1 MLTILSEVIHAPVD
15 HEDLAGLE
23 LSVMAQLDGRIG
35 ALLVSVRG
43 FEEHARR
50 LPTATNRKIRP
61 LTKAELAKAQS
72 ALNEQLSR
80 GVRLVD
86 VASVIGCSSAHF
98 SRTFHA
104 TVGVSFK
111 KYLIQLRLASAMKM
125 MSESDAPLCDVASA
139 CGFGDQSGFSR
150 AFTRNMG
157 ITPFKWRSANRS
169 AISLLVQNSTP

>member
-1 MLTILSEVIHAPVD
+1 MLMILSEVIHAPVD

-43 FEEHARR
+43 FEERAR
-50 LPTATNRKIRP
+50 LPTVTNRKIRS
-61 LTKAELAKAQS
+61 LTKVELAMAQS

-80 GVRLVD
+80 GVRLAD

-104 TVGVSFK
+104 TMGVSFK

-139 CGFGDQSGFSR
+139 CGFSAQSGFSR
-150 AFTRNMG
+150 AFARNIGM
-157 ITPFKWRSANRS
+157 TPFKWRSANRS
-169 AISLLVQNSTP
+169 VTSRPVQNSMP

>member
-1 MLTILSEVIHAPVD
+1 MLTILSEVAHAPVD

-23 LSVMAQLDGRIG
+23 LSVTAQLDGRIG

-43 FEEHARR
+43 FEEHARP
-50 LPTATNRKIRP
+50 LPAATNRKIRP
-61 LTKAELAKAQS
+61 LTNAELAKAQS
-72 ALNEQLSR
+72 ALSEQLSR
-80 GVRLVD
+80 GVRLAD
-86 VASVIGCSSAHF
+86 VASLIGCSSAHF

-139 CGFGDQSGFSR
+139 CGFSAQSGFSR
-150 AFTRNMG
+150 AFARNIGM
-157 ITPFKWRSANRS
+157 TPFKWRSANRS
-169 AISLLVQNSTP
+169 VTS

>member
-1 MLTILSEVIHAPVD
+1 MLMILSEAIHALAD
-15 HEDLAGLE
+15 YEDLAGLE
-23 LSVMAQLDGRIG
+23 LSVMAEVDGRIG

-43 FEEHARR
+43 FEERARL
-50 LPTATNRKIRP
+50 LPTSTNRKIRP
-61 LTKAELAKAQS
+61 LTKAEVAKAQS

-80 GVRLVD
+80 GVRLAD

-98 SRTFHA
+98 SRTFRA
-104 TVGVSFK
+104 AVGVSFK
-111 KYLIQLRLASAMKM
+111 KYLIRLRVASAMKM

-139 CGFGDQSGFSR
+139 CGFSDQSGFSR

-169 AISLLVQNSTP
+169 AASRPIQSSMP